1 MSEVA
6 EWGTLARVRSVTDN
20 GRRIYLELRNRNIGT
35 IDADPPPG
43 YAVGDVLLLYGDDA
57 AGYRAEP
64 APHELWGDDTWVGVV
79 RIKLD
84 DISVVDSAGS
94 LRIIPTTTAKYAE
107 GNTVEVREFVG
118 VVRKLHDN
126 PVRYVDLPTVDDAA
140 IARFKHSGSS
150 SAPSFDDFGGLEDVV
165 KRAREL
171 IALPLKKRAALEAVG
186 TRQIKGVLFTG
197 APGTGKT
204 LLGRIIAAEAGAA
217 FFEIRGPEIFSK
229 WYGQTGE
236 VLRRVFDSAANEP
249 SAIIFFDEIDS
260 VAGRRGETAHEES
273 NRVVAQLLT
282 LMDGF
287 TATANVVVIAT
298 TNRPNDIDPA
308 LRRPGRFDWEINFPL
323 PTPADRSA
331 IFRAA
336 GRNVATVGPVPGD
349 VVAAKT
355 DGWSAADVAAI
366 WSEAA
371 ILAIEDDRDRVALE
385 DVLGGLERV
394 ELQRHAKST
403 HVETQLA

>member
-1 MSEVA
+1 MT
-6 EWGTLARVRSVTDN
+6 EWGTLARVRSVTDD
-20 GRRIYLELRNRNIGT
+20 GRRVYLELRNHSVGT
-35 IDADPPPG
+35 IDADTPSG
-43 YAVGDVLLLYGDDA
+43 WAVGDILVVYGDET

-64 APHELWGDDTWVGVV
+64 APREIWGDETWAGVA
-79 RIKLD
+79 RLKLD
-84 DISVVDSAGS
+84 DISVIDSAGS
-94 LRIIPTTTAKYAE
+94 LRIVPTTQVDYAE

-126 PVRYVDLPTVDDAA
+126 PIRYIDLPTVDDAA
-140 IARFKHSGSS
+140 IARFRHSDT
-150 SAPSFDDFGGLEDVV
+150 PSGPTFDDFGGLQDVV
-165 KRAREL
+165 VRAREL
-171 IALPLKKRAALEAVG
+171 IALPLRRRAALDAVG
-186 TRQIKGVLFTG
+186 ARQIKGVLFTG

-204 LLGRIIAAEAGAA
+204 LLGRIIAAEAGAT

-236 VLRRVFDSAANEP
+236 VLRKIFDSAASEP

-287 TATANVVVIAT
+287 SATANVVVIAT

-323 PTPADRSA
+323 PGISDRAA

-336 GRNVATVGPVPGD
+336 GRSVAMLGPIPGD
-349 VVAAKT
+349 LVAAKT
-355 DGWSAADVAAI
+355 DGWSAADIAAI

-371 ILAIEDDRDRVALE
+371 ILAVDDDRDRVSLE
-385 DVLGGLERV
+385 DVFGGLERV
-394 ELQRHAKST
+394 ERQRQSKMLQFREEA
-403 HVETQLA
+403 L